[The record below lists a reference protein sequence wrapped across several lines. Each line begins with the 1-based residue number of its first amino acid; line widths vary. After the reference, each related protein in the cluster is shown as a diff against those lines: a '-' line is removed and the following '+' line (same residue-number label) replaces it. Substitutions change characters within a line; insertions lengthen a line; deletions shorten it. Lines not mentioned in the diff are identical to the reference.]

1 MKILTAIQT
10 RTGSSRFP
18 QKVLKPLGNK
28 PLYVTMA
35 ERIKRSSHVGQVV
48 ILTTFMPEDDI
59 IEIIS
64 LSNGLQCFRGH
75 PTDLLDRHY
84 QAGIFY
90 GADAV
95 VKIPSDCPL
104 VDISVIDKVIGF
116 YIDHYP
122 KYDYVSNLHPA
133 TFPDG
138 NDVEIISMK
147 SLALSWRFADKEY
160 EREHTTPFIWEQP
173 DRFMIGNIRFQ
184 GCNLSMSHRWC
195 LDYPEDYTFIKTVF
209 DELNPKN
216 ENFGLSDIL
225 ELLKVKPELLDINK
239 KYCGVNWYRHHIGT
253 LKTIKPEETRI
264 MA

>member
-1 MKILTAIQT
+1 MKVLISIQT

-18 QKVLKPLGNK
+18 KKVLKPLGNK
-28 PLYVTMA
+28 PLFITMA
-35 ERIKRSSHVGQVV
+35 ERIKASKYGGQVV
-48 ILTTFMPEDDI
+48 ILTTFMSDDDI

-64 LSNGLQCFRGH
+64 LSNGMDCFRGH

-104 VDISVIDKVIGF
+104 VDIRVIDKVIDF
-116 YIDHYP
+116 YIKHYP

-133 TFPDG
+133 SFPDG

-147 SLALSWRFADKEY
+147 SLALSWKFADKDY

-173 DRFMIGNIRFQ
+173 DQFIIGNIRHK
-184 GCNLSMSHRWC
+184 GPNLSMTHRWC
-195 LDYPEDYTFIKTVF
+195 LDYPEDYIFIKTIF
-209 DELNPKN
+209 DALSPVNPL
-216 ENFGLSDIL
+216 FGVEDIL
-225 ELLKVKPELLDINK
+225 DFLKKRPELMDINK
-239 KYCGVNWYRHHIGT
+239 KYCGVNWYRHHIGS
-253 LKTIKPEETRI
+253 LKTVKPEETRLVV
-264 MA
+264 